1 MLSNL
6 FSEIKKYPAMKRIL
20 FIIWFAGLFTLT
32 CLPQNL
38 PEIYKK
44 GAVKL
49 VPEMSYGSKNNWT
62 TLFNLYYD
70 TVKKDIG
77 SRWNDKRIIVA
88 PDGSVFMSHKN
99 RHEIWKFGPDGTF
112 LKSFGTKGGKA
123 HQFPMLPSVQP
134 VVDGKYI
141 FTDDVNAR
149 LKFFDLEGNYFK
161 SITLKYMTDDFQPIG
176 NGDILLTGSV
186 MWKAPEP
193 GTRYIAYR
201 WRRIVVKL
209 NLYTG
214 EEKIIHSILEEPD
227 SKYLNTT
234 NRDSMQ
240 MIQIA
245 PPGGKIY
252 MPNYRIFSKPEI
264 LLLEDGRFIVLYRS
278 NGEVKLYD
286 KTGKEVSNFRLD
298 ITPRALTENDAL
310 DNYESVKQRLLKNIK
325 SAEAMPDPEE
335 RISKGEQGTKPGTV
349 IKTSSFPDK
358 KMIIKRAQDAL
369 SKIDGL
375 KDINK
380 YYPQLPYFSNVIR
393 DDEGTMLLFEFT
405 DKDQKEDNIFN
416 VIAYDNNGRK
426 LARTSFICD
435 DYELSFSEDTFVISK
450 GYVYAVGK
458 LKNVTG
464 MPLRL
469 VKFKMTN

>member
-1 MLSNL
+1 
-6 FSEIKKYPAMKRIL
+6 MKRIISFL
-20 FIIWFAGLFTLT
+20 LVCAFTSGLTNA
-32 CLPQNL
+32 QKMI
-38 PEIYKK
+38 EIYKNGPVRLIAEK
-44 GAVKL
+44 N
-49 VPEMSYGSKNNWT
+49 YGSGNDWDK
-62 TLFNLYYD
+62 LFNLYYD
-70 TVKKDIG
+70 TLDHKYIDG
-77 SRWNDKRIIVA
+77 SGNQYTTIKNGGREEEKRIIIA

-112 LKSFGTKGGKA
+112 LKKFGTKGGKA
-123 HQFPMLPSVQP
+123 YQFPMLPSVQP

-240 MIQIA
+240 IIQIA

-264 LLLEDGRFIVLYRS
+264 LLLGDGRFIVLNRS

-286 KTGKEVSNFRLD
+286 KTGKESSSFRLD
-298 ITPRALTENDAL
+298 ITPRTLTEKDAL
-310 DNYESVKQRLLKNIK
+310 DNYESVKQRLLQNIK
-325 SAEAMPDPEE
+325 NAEAMPDPEK

-349 IKTSSFPDK
+349 LMTSSFPDK
-358 KMIIKRAQDAL
+358 KAIIKRAQDAL
-369 SKIDGL
+369 LSKIDEL

-380 YYPQLPYFSNVIR
+380 YYPNLPYFSNLIH

-416 VIAYDNNGRK
+416 VIAYDSNGKK

-435 DYELSFSEDTFVISK
+435 DYDLSFSEDTFVISK
-450 GYVYAVGK
+450 GYVYAVAK
-458 LKNVTG
+458 LKNDTG